1 MLTKVDYHKDY
12 LELVADGMSLFL
24 SMETLLIELPEMSA
38 NATLQ
43 VQFGDNTVING
54 RMPFN
59 CSLAPAGTSCSS
71 DATYS
76 KFRVQTGKTYKI
88 RLVNP
93 GAGSVQWF
101 SIDNHELTIIANDFV
116 DLVPYTT
123 TMVTLGVRL
132 QPSEFMRAC

>member
-1 MLTKVDYHKDY
+1 
-12 LELVADGMSLFL
+12 LELVADGTSLFL
-24 SMETLLIELPEMSA
+24 SIETLLIKFLEMSA

-54 RMPFN
+54 KMPFN

-123 TMVTLGVRL
+123 TMVTLGVSF
-132 QPSEFMRAC
+132 PPYEFVKAC